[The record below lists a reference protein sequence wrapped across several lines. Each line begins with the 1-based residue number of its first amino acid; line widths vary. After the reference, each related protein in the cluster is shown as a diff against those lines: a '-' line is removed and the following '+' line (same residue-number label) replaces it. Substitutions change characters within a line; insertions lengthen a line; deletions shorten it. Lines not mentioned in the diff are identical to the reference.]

1 MKYLFHKSHFAA
13 PAGVDLGQVEKNQI
27 QRGLCDGENICQ
39 VHGLFHR
46 AEGWNKWWTL
56 VGDENGKVLPIKNP

>member
-1 MKYLFHKSHFAA
+1 MLKI
-13 PAGVDLGQVEKNQI
+13 DLGQVEKNQI